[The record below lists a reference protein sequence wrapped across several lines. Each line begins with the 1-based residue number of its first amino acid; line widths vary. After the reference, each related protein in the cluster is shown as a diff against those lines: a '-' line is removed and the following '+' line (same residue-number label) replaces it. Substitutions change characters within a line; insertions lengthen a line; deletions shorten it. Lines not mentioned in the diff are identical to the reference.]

1 MLNRMIM
8 ELNLSVPFPSAR
20 EAGIAYDALRVE
32 VEPARSRVTRT
43 MTVQGTDLKV
53 ELRAET
59 AKSLRVS
66 ANSLLEH
73 LVLVT
78 QTIQQFGP
86 PL

>member
-1 MLNRMIM
+1 V
-8 ELNLSVPFPSAR
+8 EGDVLSVH
-20 EAGIAYDALRVE
+20 
-32 VEPARSRVTRT
+32 
-43 MTVQGTDLKV
+43 LK
-53 ELRAET
+53 AET

>member
-1 MLNRMIM
+1 M
-8 ELNLSVPFPSAR
+8 ELDMKIPFSSSR
-20 EAGIAYDALRVE
+20 EASIAYDALRVE
-32 VEPARSRVTRT
+32 IEPARSRVSRT
-43 MTVQGTDLKV
+43 MSVEGDVLSVNLK
-53 ELRAET
+53 AET
-59 AKSLRVS
+59 TKSLRVS

>member
-1 MLNRMIM
+1 VLNQIDM

-20 EAGIAYDALRVE
+20 EAEIAYDALRVE

-43 MTVQGTDLKV
+43 MAVDGTDLKV

-66 ANSLLEH
+66 VNSLLEH